1 MGLHM
6 VVLVKLIHLQLTSHV
21 LGPVM
26 ACLPVLK
33 LLVMGLRL
41 FRGEEAL
48 LFLFRL
54 SQIAFNRRESE
65 ATLIPRME
73 QALRLIWTTLLSS
86 NTTHHEIH
94 DTFHA
99 LSMLSL

>member
-6 VVLVKLIHLQLTSHV
+6 VVLVKLHLKLTSHV

-48 LFLFRL
+48 YNIRLFLFRS
-54 SQIAFNRRESE
+54 SQIAFNRREPE

-73 QALRLIWTTLLSS
+73 RALRLIWTTLLPS
-86 NTTHHEIH
+86 NTT
-94 DTFHA
+94 TQQ
-99 LSMLSL
+99 